1 MGGRLRYCGKSWAK
15 ARPAFVLFCQN
26 PSVELVTVSV
36 GSIAR
41 VISMAALAVGLA
53 VSAGS
58 ASTVSGLDRTEF
70 AAEVSDGVMQRETFD
85 SLQVGPISSTPT
97 LSFSST
103 AGKVVV
109 THKFRAST
117 GVGSLGGGA
126 LEYFL
131 PHQTLTITFATAI
144 TAFGIDINSW
154 ATLANAF
161 VGTTNTGES
170 FGSVYSPFPG
180 KTTGQFLGFG
190 SSTPFTSITL
200 AAKGNYTFTVDTLDY
215 GKKDPDPVVIPDP
228 EPEPEPSPV
237 PLPAS
242 AALLA
247 GALASAASL
256 RRRSVRRPA

>member
-1 MGGRLRYCGKSWAK
+1 M
-15 ARPAFVLFCQN
+15 
-26 PSVELVTVSV
+26 SVA
-36 GSIAR
+36 SIAR
-41 VISMAALAVGLA
+41 LLSMAALAVTVA
-53 VSAGS
+53 VNAGS
-58 ASTVSGLDRTEF
+58 ASTISGLDRTQF

-85 SLQVGPISSTPT
+85 SLEVGPISGTPT
-97 LSFSST
+97 LKFSST

-154 ATLANAF
+154 STLANSF

-170 FGSVYSPFPG
+170 YGSVFSPFPG
-180 KTTGQFLGFG
+180 KATGQFLGFT
-190 SSTPFTSITL
+190 SSTPFTSITI
-200 AAKGNYTFTVDTLDY
+200 AAKGKYTFTVDTINH
-215 GKKDPDPVVIPDP
+215 GKKDPDPVVKPDP
-228 EPEPEPSPV
+228 EPAPV

-242 AALLA
+242 AALLV
-247 GALASAASL
+247 GALGAIAVL
-256 RRRSVRRPA
+256 RRRFGGSSA

>member
-1 MGGRLRYCGKSWAK
+1 M
-15 ARPAFVLFCQN
+15 
-26 PSVELVTVSV
+26 SV

-41 VISMAALAVGLA
+41 LFGMAALAVTLA

-58 ASTVSGLDRTEF
+58 ASTISGLDRTEF
-70 AAEVSDGVMQRETFD
+70 ASEVSDGVMQRETFD
-85 SLQVGPISSTPT
+85 SLKVGPISSTPT

-117 GVGSLGGGA
+117 GVGSLGGGV

-170 FGSVYSPFPG
+170 YGSVFAPFTG
-180 KTTGQFLGFG
+180 KTTGQYLGFT
-190 SSTPFTSITL
+190 SSTPFTSITI
-200 AAKGNYTFTVDTLDY
+200 AAKGNYTFTVDTLDH
-215 GKKDPDPVVIPDP
+215 GKKDPDPVVI
-228 EPEPEPSPV
+228 PEPEPSPV

-247 GALASAASL
+247 GALASVAMT
-256 RRRSVRRPA
+256 RRRFAWQPA